1 MDDLMNKD
9 STMYLKT
16 VHDIIDSVVDVIV
29 EINKDIITLQKEIE
43 AVKTRIK
50 QLERYETDIENR
62 IATGDGIHTDN
73 GSSDSDTD
81 ASDESV

>member
-1 MDDLMNKD
+1 MDDLMNED

-16 VHDIIDSVVDVIV
+16 VHDIIDNVVDVIV

-62 IATGDGIHTDN
+62 IAITDDIHTDN
-73 GSSDSDTD
+73 DSSDSDVN

>member
-1 MDDLMNKD
+1 MDDLMNED

-62 IATGDGIHTDN
+62 IAITDDIHTDN
-73 GSSDSDTD
+73 DSSDSDVN